1 MQLEQAG
8 ESLHR
13 AGWAADHLA
22 RPAAEATDSS
32 RCERVTSYLAHL
44 PSAATLR
51 KSMPWQ
57 SPPRSGPD
65 LVLVAHHEAGHI
77 VLMEWIGLTDGLT
90 AEATPTAG
98 LAHWPAGAFDALPAQ
113 TPDPTGVLAAT
124 AAAVYHAG
132 LMAEMMQAGITWTS
146 PIFYPAQTDY
156 VRADDMLRSIFGRH
170 ASGAH
175 AFAQK
180 VALNVL
186 ASRWSRVQEI
196 ASHLVNKGVW
206 HSSPT
211 PSTQHPH

>member
-1 MQLEQAG
+1 MQFEKAG

-13 AGWAADHLA
+13 VGWAADH
-22 RPAAEATDSS
+22 PTGFATDAPLSS
-32 RCERVTSYLAHL
+32 RCERITSYLAHL

-51 KSMPWQ
+51 RSMPWQ

-65 LVLVAHHEAGHI
+65 LVLIAHHEAGHI
-77 VLMEWIGLTDGLT
+77 VLMEWLGLTDGLT

-132 LMAEMMQAGITWTS
+132 LMAEMMQAGSTWAG

-156 VRADDMLRSIFGRH
+156 QRADDMLGGTFGRH

-175 AFAQK
+175 AFAQR
-180 VALNVL
+180 VALSVL
-186 ASRWSRVQEI
+186 ASRWSHVQEI
-196 ASHLVNKGVW
+196 AAHLVDKGVW
-206 HSSPT
+206 HSNPT
-211 PSTQHPH
+211 PLTQQPH

>member
-8 ESLHR
+8 ESLHHVDS
-13 AGWAADHLA
+13 AADGSTRFAVDAPL
-22 RPAAEATDSS
+22 SG
-32 RCERVTSYLAHL
+32 RCERITSYLAHI

-51 KSMPWQ
+51 RSMPWQ

-65 LVLVAHHEAGHI
+65 LVLIAHHEAGHI
-77 VLMEWIGLTDGLT
+77 VLMEWLGLTDGLT

-113 TPDPTGVLAAT
+113 TPDPTGVLVAT

-132 LMAEMMQAGITWTS
+132 LMAELMQAGTTWTG

-156 VRADDMLRSIFGRH
+156 QRADEMLRGTFGRH

-175 AFAQK
+175 AFAQR

-196 ASHLVNKGVW
+196 GSHLVNKGVW

-211 PSTQHPH
+211 PPTQQH